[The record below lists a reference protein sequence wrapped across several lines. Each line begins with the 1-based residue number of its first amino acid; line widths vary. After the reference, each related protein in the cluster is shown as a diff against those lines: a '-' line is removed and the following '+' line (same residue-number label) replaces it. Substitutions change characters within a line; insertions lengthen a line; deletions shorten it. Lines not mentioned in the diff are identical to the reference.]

1 MEFNFDVGDPMP
13 IGDWLTRWIKEAP
26 SKELM
31 WDSRGIVWSIWCFSN
46 LMTFKVNLFIFYNVL
61 AHFAGIKRIIR
72 IYNQKCGKEDGAKD
86 DNLSPSL
93 GSPPGKAQFTHLK
106 DQMMLVIC

>member
-1 MEFNFDVGDPMP
+1 MEFNFDVGGPMP

-46 LMTFKVNLFIFYNVL
+46 LVTFKVNLFIFYNVL
-61 AHFAGIKRIIR
+61 AHLQELRELSEFIIR
-72 IYNQKCGKEDGAKD
+72 NAGRRMELRMI
-86 DNLSPSL
+86 
-93 GSPPGKAQFTHLK
+93 
-106 DQMMLVIC
+106 I